1 MLRQVTLTIP
11 LVLAAAASIGLATD
25 NPLRM
30 SAACAADGSA
40 RGSTEVNSIQQAVQK
55 GAEIFSH
62 EKFGGVRTC
71 ETCHVNGGRTAG
83 TLPNGAAVPSLAGA
97 AAAFPKYSSRL
108 QSVITLSRQLARCV
122 TGGVQG
128 KPPAF
133 GSSEMVDLETY
144 VTSLSKGAIM
154 GQQFE

>member
-1 MLRQVTLTIP
+1 MASFA
-11 LVLAAAASIGLATD
+11 LAAAGVFGLACCS
-25 NPLRM
+25 PLEI
-30 SAACAADGSA
+30 SAAYAAEGA
-40 RGSTEVNSIQQAVQK
+40 AGSTEVNSIQQAVQK

-62 EKFGGVRTC
+62 DKFGGVRNC
-71 ETCHVNGGRTAG
+71 ETCHVNGGRTVG
-83 TLPNGAAVPSLAGA
+83 TLPNGAAVPSLVGA
-97 AAAFPKYSSRL
+97 AAAFPKYVSRL
-108 QSVITLSRQLARCV
+108 QSVITLSQQLARCI

-154 GQQFE
+154 GQQFD